1 MEKIKMTNPNNVT
14 FIARTSNNKY
24 VTEYGYTSGSTL
36 FILDYNDMVR
46 VYGKENVKTERRNS
60 YNWIVVTQV
69 LQADKNEANDDLRSE
84 FSVQ

>member
-1 MEKIKMTNPNNVT
+1 MINPNNVT
-14 FIARTSNNKY
+14 FIARTTSNKY

-46 VYGKENVKTERRNS
+46 VYGKENVKTERRNGN
-60 YNWIVVTQV
+60 NWIIVTQV
-69 LQADKNEANDDLRSE
+69 LQADKDEMNDDLRSE